1 MFKRTAAMVAI
12 LMMAASP
19 VMAGDQDFTLKNR
32 TGYTIDQVY
41 VSAAKTDDWEE
52 DVMGKDTL
60 GDGESVDITFGASE
74 GACKFDLKVVYD
86 DKEEAI
92 WEGLNLCSIS
102 TVSISYN
109 RKTGETSA
117 TTD

>member
-1 MFKRTAAMVAI
+1 MFKRTAAMVAM

-19 VMAGDQDFTLKNR
+19 SMAADQDFTLKNR
-32 TGYTIDQVY
+32 TGYTIDRVY

-52 DVMGKDTL
+52 DVMGRDIL
-60 GDGESVDITFGASE
+60 GDGESVDIEFAASE
-74 GACKFDLKVVYD
+74 GACRFDLKVVYD

-102 TVSISYN
+102 TVTIRYN

-117 TTD
+117 ITD